1 MIITGQI
8 RCLTC
13 VVITGQIPT
22 SARQKGRVWTCV
34 AMVLEKVWKRAA
46 LVCVEEEACG
56 LVDLDTKSLRLGM
69 EFK

>member
-8 RCLTC
+8 RCLTS
-13 VVITGQIPT
+13 VIISGQIPT

-46 LVCVEEEACG
+46 MVCVEEEACG
-56 LVDLDTKSLRLGM
+56 LMDLDNKSLRLEF

>member
-8 RCLTC
+8 RCLTR
-13 VVITGQIPT
+13 VLITGQIPT

-34 AMVLEKVWKRAA
+34 AMLLEKVWKRAA
-46 LVCVEEEACG
+46 MVCIEEEACG
-56 LVDLDTKSLRLGM
+56 LVDLDTKSFRLVF